1 MNLWQKFMDNT
12 PLRRVVVLALMCF
25 SLWLVRS
32 MMTLILL
39 TFILTFINLRLTETL
54 HRYLKIPERIA
65 LILIYV
71 VAIGGVYLTITT
83 YLPHLVNQTNILIS
97 KLIDFY
103 RDNTNTKNQ
112 LLQYI
117 SKYLSSN
124 DISTQ
129 AKNGFTV
136 VLHYLSSVGN
146 VSFSYLMALILSF
159 FFVLEKKQTY
169 HFSKMFLHGPSAWLF
184 NDVFYFAKKFG
195 NTFGVVLET
204 QLLIAICNTAIT
216 GIALA
221 FLQFPQLLVLTVF
234 IFFMSLIPVAGVIIS
249 AIPLSFIAYYDGGLR
264 YVIYIIILLLV
275 VHAFEAYFLN
285 PKFMSARTEL
295 PIFYTFIILLFGEEL
310 CGVWGL
316 IVGIPIFTFVL
327 DLLGVKPIRTPKAP
341 QKTQKPTD

>member
-12 PLRRVVVLALMCF
+12 PLRRMVVLALMCF

-71 VAIGGVYLTITT
+71 VAIGGVYLAITT

-341 QKTQKPTD
+341 KKTQKPTD